1 MSKKV
6 IVLWSIIVVGLFL
19 TILVIGITNKE
30 ELKYIKL
37 KNEVK
42 EVTKEYIKDNK
53 INKFP
58 VTISSEVLEEKDYL
72 DGLKLDDKSC
82 VCDVIVN
89 KKLIFYTY
97 NISFTCINT
106 EK

>member
-1 MSKKV
+1 MNKRV

-42 EVTKEYIKDNK
+42 EVTKEYIKDNNIDK
-53 INKFP
+53 YP
-58 VTISSEVLEEKDYL
+58 VTISSEILEEKDYIDELIL
-72 DGLKLDDKSC
+72 DNK
-82 VCDVIVN
+82 VCACDIVVN

-97 NISFTCINT
+97 NIKFTCINK
-106 EK
+106 EM